1 MVRQITD
8 GSVNSINS
16 VCSGNHKATVI
27 LLRGLAR
34 EQEHWGNFPLL
45 LSQAI
50 DQQVLCIDLPGMGQY
65 WQHRTPASLCGILTL
80 VRRQLRKQQG
90 PYHLFA
96 MSLGGMLAMRW
107 AELYPAEVASLL
119 LVNSSAGSLTPF
131 YQRLRWQSY
140 PTVIA
145 ALCANLQQREQL
157 ILHLTSNQPEVRQ
170 AHLAGFVRLAD
181 LRPISRLNALRQL
194 WAASNFVLPD
204 KPACP
209 VLLLGSKRDRLVDVV
224 ASEKIAQ
231 CWQVQL
237 RLHPSAGHDLALDDP
252 AWLLQQAV
260 DFYR

>member
-1 MVRQITD
+1 MVQQIAD
-8 GSVNSINS
+8 RAESS
-16 VCSGNHKATVI
+16 VCSGYKKPTVV

-45 LSQAI
+45 LSQSI
-50 DQQVLCIDLPGMGQY
+50 DQQVLCVDLPGMGQY

-80 VRRQLRKQQG
+80 VRRQLRKHEG

-107 AELYPAEVASLL
+107 AELYPDEVASLL

-140 PTVIA
+140 PTVLA
-145 ALCANLQQREQL
+145 ALCANLQKREQL
-157 ILHLTSNQPEVRQ
+157 ILQLTSNKPEVRQ
-170 AHLAGFVRLAD
+170 ARFADFVRLAS
-181 LRPISRLNALRQL
+181 LRPISRVNALRQL
-194 WAASNFVLPD
+194 WAASHFVLPD
-204 KPACP
+204 KPACK
-209 VLLLGSKRDRLVDVV
+209 VLLLGSIQDRLVDVA

-231 CWQVQL
+231 SWQVPL
-237 RLHPSAGHDLALDDP
+237 RLHPLAGHDLALDDP
-252 AWLLQQAV
+252 QWLLQQAI